1 MIQLNRNIR
10 YHLSTKETHMQY
22 KTIVLQLMEQQPEVY
37 NQLRKQR
44 QLLQT
49 LETYSDQLKAL
60 HEDWTETLSQANPG
74 SDPIQI
80 KSEAL
85 EMALEDLKDR
95 LPTVTRQDGNEALSL
110 DQAIASVR
118 SHSSRD

>member
-1 MIQLNRNIR
+1 
-10 YHLSTKETHMQY
+10 MQY